1 MWHDKKYSQ
10 HETVQTIIVNDKISL
25 CSSAGTS
32 DCERSTCCD
41 DKHGHI
47 ITEAWRLIINSK
59 LSGLLSN
66 GSSYMEPNI
75 ISYSKC
81 KNGIDYSID
90 DRRENLKL
98 STSLETMI

>member
-1 MWHDKKYSQ
+1 MWHDEKYSQ

-47 ITEAWRLIINSK
+47 ITEA
-59 LSGLLSN
+59 
-66 GSSYMEPNI
+66 
-75 ISYSKC
+75 
-81 KNGIDYSID
+81 
-90 DRRENLKL
+90 
-98 STSLETMI
+98 